1 MSTEQEQTEKRYDPD
16 DRTLKF
22 VKRKDEITGDDE
34 PNILR
39 AEMSCKHAV
48 DPNTLTGWCRSLLDQ
63 GQYKFFCPA
72 LKEGTTEKCGQEW
85 PYHEVRKLAALT
97 AEEQRYFE
105 ETVAVLAAAEYCEY
119 ISCPGCGTFVER
131 TDLTNLSVHCIICT
145 AEKGSVSEFCWQCM
159 KPWKGPGPRSDR
171 CDNEGCTNIE
181 LDTLRSCPLI
191 NLPQTVVRNCP
202 SIRAC
207 PTCGKLLEH
216 NQTGCKNI
224 ICCRCHIEFCF
235 ACLELTATC
244 QANRPDSWFDLCAK
258 AIAPRQ
264 TSISTWNRNSYP

>member
-1 MSTEQEQTEKRYDPD
+1 MTTLQQQIEKRYDPD

-22 VKRKDEITGDDE
+22 VKRKDEITGDDD

-48 DPNTLTGWCRSLLDQ
+48 DPNSLTGWCRSLLDQ

-72 LKEGTTEKCGQEW
+72 LKEGTTEKCGHEW
-85 PYHEVRKLAALT
+85 PYDEVRKLAVLT
-97 AEEQRYFE
+97 AEEQQYFE

-119 ISCPGCGTFVER
+119 QSCPGCSTFVER
-131 TDLTNLSVHCIICT
+131 KDLDNLSVRCIICT
-145 AEKGSVSEFCWQCM
+145 AEKRSVFEFCWQCL

-181 LDTLRSCPLI
+181 LDTLRTCPLI
-191 NLPQTVVRNCP
+191 NLPDTVVTNCP

-207 PTCGKLLEH
+207 PTCGRLLEH
-216 NQTGCKNI
+216 NQSGCKNI
-224 ICCRCHIEFCF
+224 RCSRCFVEFCF
-235 ACLELTATC
+235 VCLELTATC
-244 QANRPDSWFDLCAK
+244 QATRQESWYSYCAK
-258 AIAPRQ
+258 AMAPRQ
-264 TSISTWNRNSYP
+264 NSIPVWKQRGSH